1 MGITEDMKRVALEI
15 VSSYQARVSTVAKI
29 VDDTHQIL
37 EDFRAGRNQM
47 SEQLK
52 ETLAK
57 KESLRRKDF
66 DNMIGDILIY
76 QDESEKEV
84 KNLLKTFFEEQKE
97 IAELLKRN
105 LGDGETVKIEDF
117 KKTLENIQARQK
129 VRENEVSTTLKEF
142 QSEHKEMA
150 ESLRSLLD
158 KGEAIEVKDFKEAV
172 NNIRAKQDLVFPGRK
187 LTMAAAKEKPLI

>member
-37 EDFRAGRNQM
+37 EDFRAERKQM

-57 KESLRRKDF
+57 EESLRRKDF
-66 DNMIGDILIY
+66 DNMIGDIFIY
-76 QDESEKEV
+76 QDESEEEV

-105 LGDGETVKIEDF
+105 LGDGKKVKIEDF
-117 KKTLENIQARQK
+117 KKTLENIQSRQK
-129 VRENEVSTTLKEF
+129 ARENEVSTTLKEF

-172 NNIRAKQDLVFPGRK
+172 NNIRAKQDLVFSGRK
-187 LTMAAAKEKPLI
+187 LTMAAAK